1 MINGYET
8 KDEEREK
15 PKYDLDQMKIRDA
28 LYSVHIALKWVQ
40 YNIYD
45 PESTILPTM
54 RVLSEGYRTHVI
66 L

>member
-1 MINGYET
+1 MINGRR
-8 KDEEREK
+8 KS
-15 PKYDLDQMKIRDA
+15 KYDLDQMKIRDA
-28 LYSVHIALKWVQ
+28 ALCPVHIALKWVVQ

-45 PESTILPTM
+45 PESTISPTM